1 MDSPL
6 TWAKELFNW
15 AIPASPF
22 HQRMTDTMTTM
33 PFQAWAVA
41 QIIST
46 GTVEDPRLGSGAAI
60 TGGAVGTSGQAAAAE
75 KERCVRL
82 CNLIYRLHCKL
93 TVDQRMPGQRTLYI
107 TSPPKSVFGLY
118 CALRGPHS
126 F

>member
-1 MDSPL
+1 
-6 TWAKELFNW
+6 
-15 AIPASPF
+15 
-22 HQRMTDTMTTM
+22 M

-93 TVDQRMPGQRTLYI
+93 TVDQRMPGQPHAVYYLTTQECLWALLCIERTPQFLVLP
-107 TSPPKSVFGLY
+107 THTVGVLPDGSVSM
-118 CALRGPHS
+118 HDE
-126 F
+126 